1 MRSAPYLFPG
11 IMPMVEKARL
21 EGQIRELTDLIGIAR
36 AVVGSLE
43 LDEVLDKVLASA
55 REMAGMPAGSLAVF
69 DERKQS
75 MILHVHAGLSP
86 EFTSHDRWPLAGRG
100 DSITETAMATGTIAV
115 VPDLKRDTANND
127 PLLTRERIASMVCIP
142 LTQQELP
149 VGVLYLYDFVPRY
162 FDPRQLNLLALLSSF
177 AVMAINNARLHSRTR
192 QMAITDALT
201 SLHNNRYF
209 KQVFPQEMARA
220 RRYAKPL
227 ALIMID
233 IDNFKRINDT
243 YGHPRGDQ
251 VLQSLGKVLATSLR
265 ASDYSFR
272 YGGEE
277 FAVILPETRLEGAF
291 LVAEGLR
298 EKVREMVSA
307 LKAGGV
313 PQAVTISLGV
323 ASYPADCGSP
333 ELLLRHADH
342 CLYRA
347 KQEGKDR
354 VYWESTQEAR
364 TGSQE

>member
-1 MRSAPYLFPG
+1 MG
-11 IMPMVEKARL
+11 EKSRQL
-21 EGQIRELTDLIGIAR
+21 EGHIRELTDLIGVAR

-55 REMAGMPAGSLAVF
+55 RDMAGMPAGTLAVF
-69 DERKQS
+69 DEHNQD
-75 MILHVHAGLSP
+75 MILHVHAGLSS
-86 EFTSHDRWPLAGRG
+86 EFTSNDRWPIAGRG
-100 DSITETAMATGTIAV
+100 DSITEKAMSTGTIAV
-115 VPDLKRDTANND
+115 VSDLKRDTANND
-127 PLLTRERIASMVCIP
+127 DLLSLEGIASMVCIP
-142 LTQQELP
+142 LTHQEHP
-149 VGVLYLYDFVPRY
+149 VGVLYLYDSVPRQ
-162 FDPRQLNLLALLSSF
+162 FTPRQLDLLALLSSF
-177 AVMAINNARLHSRTR
+177 AVMAINNANLHARTR
-192 QMAITDALT
+192 QLAITDALT
-201 SLHNNRYF
+201 GLHNNRYF

-227 ALIMID
+227 TLIMID

-251 VLQSLGKVLATSLR
+251 VLQSLGKVLANSLR

-277 FAVILPETRLEGAF
+277 FAVVLPETRLEGAF

-298 EKVREMVSA
+298 EKVKEMVTT
-307 LKAGGV
+307 LKTNGV
-313 PQAVTISLGV
+313 PQPVTISLGV
-323 ASYPADCGSP
+323 AAFPGDCNSP

-354 VYWESTQEAR
+354 VFWESTQEAR
-364 TGSQE
+364 VHLQE

>member
-1 MRSAPYLFPG
+1 MTPALCRWFG
-11 IMPMVEKARL
+11 IVPMGEKSRL
-21 EGQIRELTDLIGIAR
+21 EGQIRELTDLIGLAR

-43 LDEVLDKVLASA
+43 LDEVLDKVLESG
-55 REMAGMPAGSLAVF
+55 RDMADMPAGILAVF
-69 DERKQS
+69 DDRKQA
-75 MILHVHAGLSP
+75 MVLHVHAGLSP
-86 EFTSHDRWPLAGRG
+86 EFTSHDQWPLTGRG
-100 DSITETAMATGTIAV
+100 DSITEQSMTTGIIAV
-115 VPDLKRDTANND
+115 VPDLKRDTGNND
-127 PLLTRERIASMVCIP
+127 GLLTREGIASMVCIP
-142 LTQQELP
+142 LTHQDHPL
-149 VGVLYLYDFVPRY
+149 GVLYLYDFVPRE
-162 FDPRQLNLLALLSSF
+162 FTSRQLDLMALLSSF
-177 AVMAINNARLHSRTR
+177 AVMAINNASLHARTR

-201 SLHNNRYF
+201 GLHNNRYF

-233 IDNFKRINDT
+233 IDNFKKINDT

-251 VLQSLGKVLATSLR
+251 VLQSLGKVLSTSLR

-291 LVAEGLR
+291 LVAEALR
-298 EKVREMVSA
+298 ERVKEMVAA
-307 LKAGGV
+307 LKTGGAS
-313 PQAVTISLGV
+313 QAVTISLGV
-323 ASYPADCGSP
+323 ASYPADCSSP

-364 TGSQE
+364 STSQE